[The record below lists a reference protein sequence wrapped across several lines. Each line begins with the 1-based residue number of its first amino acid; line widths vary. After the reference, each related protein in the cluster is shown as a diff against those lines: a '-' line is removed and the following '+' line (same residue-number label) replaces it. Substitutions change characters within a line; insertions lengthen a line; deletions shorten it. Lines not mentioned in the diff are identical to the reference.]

1 MYVHDQFDNEV
12 VNGAKCQFVLKGSH
26 AYSFLG

>member
-12 VNGAKCQFVLKGSH
+12 VNVAKRQFVLKV
-26 AYSFLG
+26 AMRTVF